1 MRDIFLITKDRITWD
16 KCKET
21 IISVFPNADG
31 DDAFVFIGDY
41 PKTIQIWFDD
51 TESGDRLTD
60 TQLDA
65 TDFLDET
72 KKQIP
77 FPNGYWM
84 NVEFHLKKEAA
95 KLVKAL
101 ETLYP
106 ELFIIDDE
114 DNVFSAKDYLI
125 HVEVEGEE

>member
-1 MRDIFLITKDRITWD
+1 MRDIFLITKERITWG

-21 IISVFPNADG
+21 IKSVFPKAEGSNS
-31 DDAFVFIGDY
+31 FVLIGKS

-60 TQLDA
+60 TQQDA
-65 TDFLDET
+65 TDFTDET

-77 FPNGYWM
+77 FPNGYVT

-106 ELFIIDDE
+106 ELYIIDDE